1 MTIISVFEVKV
12 LQQRMVNKSFS
23 ISTQNATMLMLFI
36 IISALVFRMIV
47 GISYVNT
54 YDTFWYRR
62 WALDLPNGI
71 FNVYARAESISLDYP
86 PVYLFFLYLTG
97 LGYRAIGAEPHI
109 YTEMFLMKFW
119 PIVFDV
125 LCVVFL
131 YYMFSKTNK
140 ATGLFAAAFW
150 AINPSVFFNSTM
162 WGQTDSVMMFLLL
175 VSFYLV
181 YNNKPIVACIVFAIA
196 GMTKY
201 QCLYFTPVL
210 LLQICKD
217 YNLKIFL
224 KSIGSAVICVV
235 AVFLP
240 FMICSNKPLLFF
252 DVYLGGADKYPYCTL
267 NAFNIYGVFGLNWV
281 EDTFASC
288 NILSIVFTAISIVL
302 IVFLYLFGKRR
313 CAFVGCLLFMQCIFM
328 LTTRMHERYQI
339 VVLPFA
345 LVAYLL
351 YNIKDFLYLFVSLS
365 VITAINQA
373 IVLVRVTKSDY
384 FESGYGVIMSAVS
397 IINLLVFAYCV
408 YVCCK
413 FFLTDNKKEEVKN
426 DLFIQEI

>member
-1 MTIISVFEVKV
+1 MIFVFEVKA
-12 LQQRMVNKSFS
+12 LQQHTVNKTF
-23 ISTQNATMLMLFI
+23 TVNAKNVTMLMFFI
-36 IISALVFRMIV
+36 VISAVAFRFIV
-47 GISYVNT
+47 GMSYINT

-62 WALDLPNGI
+62 WALDLPNGV
-71 FNVYARAESISLDYP
+71 FNVYSRAESISLDYP

-97 LGYRAIGAEPHI
+97 LGYKVIGADPHI

-119 PIVFDV
+119 PIVFDI
-125 LCVVFL
+125 LCIVFL
-131 YYMFSKTNK
+131 YYMFSKTDK
-140 ATGLFAAAFW
+140 VSGLFAAAFW
-150 AINPSVFFNSTM
+150 AVNPSVFFNSTM

-175 VSFYLV
+175 VSFYLL
-181 YNNKPIVACIVFAIA
+181 YKNKPVAACVVFAIA

-210 LLQICKD
+210 LLHIFKE
-217 YNLKIFL
+217 YNLKSFL
-224 KSIGSAVICVV
+224 KSIGAAALCV
-235 AVFLP
+235 AVVFVP
-240 FMICSNKPLLFF
+240 FMIGSSNPLLFF

-267 NAFNIYGVFGLNWV
+267 NAFNLYGMFCLNWV
-281 EDTFASC
+281 EDSFAGC
-288 NILSIVFTAISIVL
+288 NVLSIVFTVMSIVL
-302 IVFLYLFGKRR
+302 IVFLYFFGKKR

-365 VITAINQA
+365 VITAVNQA

-384 FESGYGVIMSAVS
+384 FANGYGTIMMVVS
-397 IINLLVFAYCV
+397 IINFIVFIYSV

-413 FFLTDNKKEEVKN
+413 FFLIDDKKEEVN
-426 DLFIQEI
+426 SDLLIQEI